1 MFSLPDY
8 GYGSLG
14 GCLGINC
21 GHYRIPFVVDVNYKP
36 ESGFLENSTVIWK
49 LPKKTFEEK
58 TKKLYNKGVKENGVI
73 HGQEMSCPEAHN
85 QTDKIYNYLEE
96 LEKWQRKRGNL
107 DVFEVEK
114 NRKHC

>member
-1 MFSLPDY
+1 MRMMQFTKQ
-8 GYGSLG
+8 
-14 GCLGINC
+14 GIS
-21 GHYRIPFVVDVNYKP
+21 Y
-36 ESGFLENSTVIWK
+36 
-49 LPKKTFEEK
+49 
-58 TKKLYNKGVKENGVI
+58 
-73 HGQEMSCPEAHN
+73 PEAHA

>member
-1 MFSLPDY
+1 M
-8 GYGSLG
+8 
-14 GCLGINC
+14 
-21 GHYRIPFVVDVNYKP
+21 
-36 ESGFLENSTVIWK
+36 
-49 LPKKTFEEK
+49 EK
-58 TKKLYNKGVKENGVI
+58 VERGEKYFKHNIVMLHHELTEFIMMKQG
-73 HGQEMSCPEAHN
+73 MSYPEAHD

>member
-1 MFSLPDY
+1 M
-8 GYGSLG
+8 
-14 GCLGINC
+14 
-21 GHYRIPFVVDVNYKP
+21 
-36 ESGFLENSTVIWK
+36 
-49 LPKKTFEEK
+49 EK
-58 TKKLYNKGVKENGVI
+58 VERGEKYFKHNIVMLHHELTELIMMKQG
-73 HGQEMSCPEAHN
+73 MSYLEAHD